1 MVKDFLK
8 GFLALV
14 RDPGEDWGFRERRNR
29 VRVHCNYRCM
39 YALKNERIS
48 GSLIDLGEDGMRLA
62 SEEPLSPG
70 QTLTVF
76 CPFVDLEG
84 PCRPVEAVVRWTRP
98 GAGKLVHFSGLQY
111 AGEGHLPHDS
121 WVAGVLGLL
130 GFSENLRSSKRR
142 WVRADCTLPGR
153 LGEQAIELQNLG
165 LGGALVRCDHKL
177 PCGPV
182 NLSVGPLDKLA
193 ILQIDQAQLSQAR
206 GEDEGYIVE
215 FPELNDAQIKL
226 LGVYLKRLLGHSWNQ
241 AH

>member
-29 VRVHCNYRCM
+29 VRVQCNYRCR
-39 YALKNERIS
+39 YALKGERFS
-48 GSLIDLGEDGMRLA
+48 GTVIDLGEDGLRLA
-62 SEEPLSPG
+62 SEEPLSLG

-84 PCRPVEAVVRWTRP
+84 PCQPIEVLVRWTRP
-98 GAGKLVHFSGLQY
+98 GAGKIVHLSGLQY
-111 AGEGHLPHDS
+111 VGEGPLPEGS
-121 WVAGVLGLL
+121 WVAGILALL
-130 GFSENLRSSKRR
+130 GFAENLRSSRRR

-165 LGGALVRCDHKL
+165 LGGALARCHNQL
-177 PCGPV
+177 QCGPV
-182 NLSVGPLDKLA
+182 NLSVGPLEKLA
-193 ILQIDQAQLSQAR
+193 VLQIDKAQLSQSR
-206 GEDEGYIVE
+206 GEGDQGHYIIE

-226 LGVYLKRLLGHSWNQ
+226 LGRYLKRLLGHSWR
-241 AH
+241 